1 MNSTKLLSKLKSLE
15 QNAKIV
21 KKKSINVDASFSTLT
36 DEEISLVLAH
46 RAKKL
51 RIQNNL
57 KQRMSEQKTGY
68 IDPKT
73 KKIVPASNTKMRM
86 LITTED
92 DEALRKA
99 CHEGIEKTADAFVEN
114 LIWLVKK
121 RNEYARACGYK
132 NFYEFKAKTEERM
145 SSDAI
150 YKLFDTLS
158 EKLQGTFSKIKE
170 LEKERP

>member
-57 KQRMSEQKTGY
+57 KQREFSEGAALSSATTYSNFEQTGKASLINFIKIVRNFGRMDEFENMLKSDISTL
-68 IDPKT
+68 IDNISNSKKT
-73 KKIVPASNTKMRM
+73 KKRVR
-86 LITTED
+86 
-92 DEALRKA
+92 
-99 CHEGIEKTADAFVEN
+99 
-114 LIWLVKK
+114 
-121 RNEYARACGYK
+121 
-132 NFYEFKAKTEERM
+132 
-145 SSDAI
+145 
-150 YKLFDTLS
+150 
-158 EKLQGTFSKIKE
+158 
-170 LEKERP
+170 